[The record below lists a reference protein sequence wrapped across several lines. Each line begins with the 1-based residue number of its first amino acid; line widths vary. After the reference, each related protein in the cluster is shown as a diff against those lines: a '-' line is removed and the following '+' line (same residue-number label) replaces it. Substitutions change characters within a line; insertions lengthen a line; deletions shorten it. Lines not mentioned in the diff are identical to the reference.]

1 MERIKGSILIAL
13 CLTVW
18 LSGCANTVY
27 RYREPSYT
35 QPLESGSVLRHIS
48 LDRIVEEEILVLNPN
63 RVTDRDVREI
73 LSRAPAPRIINIHGG
88 IYPVHLAMI
97 SFTNFLIGM
106 GYPGDRIRNPGDGSY
121 SFSCYDSSEKIAGAI
136 AWYYEKEAMAPMIVG
151 HSQGGIQ
158 AVKVLHELNGSF
170 NPEVRV
176 WNPLTKESEERTS
189 ILDPFT
195 GVPRPVV
202 GVEVS
207 YASAVG
213 AGGFT
218 RFLPNQWIM
227 TGRLRNVPDT
237 VKEFT
242 GFVIAMDL
250 IGGDFLGFGPAN
262 AYVANGK
269 ARVRNVRLPVGYNH
283 VTVPVTAHL
292 VESQEIKDW
301 INEYVPSE
309 DPELKVQL
317 KGNTSHILWAAD
329 VWHSVKKYWVLEL
342 QRVIM
347 AKRMMTYDR

>member
-1 MERIKGSILIAL
+1 MERRKGCILIVL
-13 CLTVW
+13 FLMVW
-18 LSGCANTVY
+18 LSGCATTAY
-27 RYREPSYT
+27 RYAEPSYT
-35 QPLESGSVLRHIS
+35 QPLESGSVLRRIS
-48 LDRIVEEEILVLNPN
+48 LDRSVEETILALNPE
-63 RVTDRDVREI
+63 RITDRDVREV

-97 SFTNFLIGM
+97 SFSNFLIGM
-106 GYPGDRIRNPGDGSY
+106 GYPEDKIRNPGDGSY

-136 AWYYEKEAMAPMIVG
+136 AWYYEKEGMRPMIVG

-158 AVKVLHELNGSF
+158 AVKVLHELNGAF

-176 WNPLTKESEERTS
+176 SNPLTRESEERTS

-195 GVPRPVV
+195 GVQRPVV

-207 YASAVG
+207 YASAEG

-218 RFLPNQWIM
+218 RVLHKQWIM
-227 TGRLRNVPDT
+227 TGRLRSVPDT

-250 IGGDFLGFGPAN
+250 IGGDLLGFGPVN

-309 DPELKVQL
+309 DPELKVPL
-317 KGNTSHILWAAD
+317 RGNTSHILWAAD
-329 VWHSVKKYWVLEL
+329 VWHSVKKHWVLEL
-342 QRVIM
+342 QRVIT
-347 AKRMMTYDR
+347 AKRMMTHDR

>member
-1 MERIKGSILIAL
+1 MEMGRRYILIIL
-13 CLTVW
+13 FLGVW
-18 LSGCANTVY
+18 LSGCATTAHRNT
-27 RYREPSYT
+27 EAQYT
-35 QPLESGSVLRHIS
+35 QPSEPGSALRLIF
-48 LDRIVEEEILVLNPN
+48 LDRSVEEKILALNPE

-97 SFTNFLIGM
+97 SFSNFLIGM
-106 GYPGDRIRNPGDGSY
+106 GYPGDRIRSPGDGSY

-136 AWYYEKEAMAPMIVG
+136 AWYYEKEGIPPMMVG

-158 AVKVLHELNGSF
+158 AVKVLHELNGVF

-176 WNPLTKESEERTS
+176 WNPLTKEPEDRTS

-195 GVPRPVV
+195 GTQRPVV
-202 GVEVS
+202 GVQVS

-218 RFLPNQWIM
+218 RFLPNQWVM
-227 TGRLRNVPDT
+227 TGRLRSVPDT

-250 IGGDFLGFGPAN
+250 LGGDLLGFGSAN
-262 AYVANGK
+262 AYAANGK
-269 ARVRNVRLPVGYNH
+269 ARVRNVRLPFGYNH

-301 INEYVPSE
+301 INDYVPSE
-309 DPELKVQL
+309 NPELNVKL
-317 KGNTSHILWAAD
+317 EGDTSHILWAAD
-329 VWHSVKKYWVLEL
+329 VWHSVKKNWVLEL
-342 QRVIM
+342 QRVIT
-347 AKRMMTYDR
+347 AKRTMTHVR